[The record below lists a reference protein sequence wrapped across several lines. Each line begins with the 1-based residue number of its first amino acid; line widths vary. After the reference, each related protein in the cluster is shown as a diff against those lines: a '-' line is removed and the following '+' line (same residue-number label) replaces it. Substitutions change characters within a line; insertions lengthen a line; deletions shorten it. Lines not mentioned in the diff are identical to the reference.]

1 MGADQARGAAQDVRD
16 DDVLAGG
23 VRLNDG
29 ADQRLRHGFVVGE
42 QLLGVLGQARAAIA
56 EGGIVVVV
64 ADARIEADPVNDFAR
79 VEPLGERLCKDS
91 TLLSR

>member
-1 MGADQARGAAQDVRD
+1 
-16 DDVLAGG
+16 
-23 VRLNDG
+23 
-29 ADQRLRHGFVVGE
+29 
-42 QLLGVLGQARAAIA
+42 
-56 EGGIVVVV
+56 V